1 MRQKILI
8 LILLFIILTGMPT
21 ALTISAT
28 VTILENTTNATVL
41 GQNTTNATV
50 LGQNTTNATV
60 LGQNTTVQNVQPS
73 GENTEVQNLQPYGEN
88 NSSLN
93 KKVVLGYYSIFAES
107 DWENIRFDNLSTLAL
122 YNIAPTSNGSL
133 REDYDSVISDHIDQ
147 LIIKAHNN
155 GVKVIFSFGPPVGEA
170 EIIDSLLGNA
180 SAKNNTLNN
189 ILGFIQKHNFDGVDV
204 DIEGINPTNSIT
216 GTSNKVLMTNF
227 IKDLRTKLNT
237 VNSNYSI
244 YLVIGSYYQH
254 EDEVLD
260 IGNIQNYVDYI
271 MMIGYDYYIGP
282 IAGSNAPIDSHNEDP
297 SIRDS
302 VGHYSGLM
310 NKSKLLLGV
319 GWFGYERT
327 TQTGNLSSVATDDG
341 IPYGYQ
347 DMKEGAAQ
355 YGRIWDNTWKTPWYK
370 YQVNDTWYQG
380 HYDDIESLSIK
391 YDLVISQNLAG
402 IGIWQ
407 LEYGDKVPELWQLI
421 NEKFGK

>member
-60 LGQNTTVQNVQPS
+60 LGQNTTNATVIGQNTTVQNVQPS

-155 GVKVIFSFGPPVGEA
+155 GVKVVFSFGPPVGET

-189 ILGFIQKHNFDGVDV
+189 I
-204 DIEGINPTNSIT
+204 
-216 GTSNKVLMTNF
+216 LMTNF

-310 NKSKLLLGV
+310 NKNKLLLGV
-319 GWFGYERT
+319 PWYGYER
-327 TQTGNLSSVATDDG
+327 QTKTENILSPAMGEGIQYDFQEMKDG
-341 IPYGYQ
+341 ASQ
-347 DMKEGAAQ
+347 H
-355 YGRIWDNTWKTPWYK
+355 GRIWDNTWKTPWYR
-370 YQVNDTWYQG
+370 YQVNGIWYQG

-391 YDLVISQNLAG
+391 YDLANSQNLAG

-407 LEYGDKVPELWQLI
+407 LEYGDKVSELWQLI
-421 NEKFGK
+421 RDKF

>member
-28 VTILENTTNATVL
+28 VTILE
-41 GQNTTNATV
+41 NTTNATV

-155 GVKVIFSFGPPVGEA
+155 GVKVVFSFGPPVGET

-370 YQVNDTWYQG
+370 YQVNGTWYQG

>member
-28 VTILENTTNATVL
+28 VTILE
-41 GQNTTNATV
+41 
-50 LGQNTTNATV
+50 NTTNATV

-155 GVKVIFSFGPPVGEA
+155 GVKVVFSFGPPVGET

-189 ILGFIQKHNFDGVDV
+189 ILGFIQK
-204 DIEGINPTNSIT
+204 
-216 GTSNKVLMTNF
+216 
-227 IKDLRTKLNT
+227 
-237 VNSNYSI
+237 
-244 YLVIGSYYQH
+244 
-254 EDEVLD
+254 
-260 IGNIQNYVDYI
+260 QN
-271 MMIGYDYYIGP
+271 
-282 IAGSNAPIDSHNEDP
+282 
-297 SIRDS
+297 
-302 VGHYSGLM
+302 
-310 NKSKLLLGV
+310 
-319 GWFGYERT
+319 
-327 TQTGNLSSVATDDG
+327 
-341 IPYGYQ
+341 
-347 DMKEGAAQ
+347 
-355 YGRIWDNTWKTPWYK
+355 
-370 YQVNDTWYQG
+370 
-380 HYDDIESLSIK
+380 
-391 YDLVISQNLAG
+391 
-402 IGIWQ
+402 
-407 LEYGDKVPELWQLI
+407 
-421 NEKFGK
+421 